1 VNIVIIYQF
10 FQSEDEP
17 GHSLTY
23 NLTQN
28 LALKGNKVTVVCSK
42 IGYMKGNTA
51 NLSFKQKLLQKTKVG
66 PVEVIRIW
74 SYLGLHSSYMGRIFN
89 YISFSISSAIAML
102 LIKKPDVVL
111 ISSPPLFCAFT
122 TGLVCLLRRIPFVL
136 EVRDLWPT
144 SLIEL
149 GAIKNSL
156 IKSVMFLMERFL
168 YNKAYKI
175 ITLTKGIKNYLLNIK
190 IPAEKIAFIHCGVNL
205 TKMYPDYNAG
215 LSVRSQYGW
224 GSKKVV
230 MYFGALGEANN
241 IDVIIRA
248 AADLNYNKD
257 IIFVIIGDG
266 IRREKI
272 IQDVANLKLENV
284 LVLPA
289 LPKSEGRKF
298 LSAAD
303 VCIVTLKDLKIFEGA
318 IPTKLIDYMACAR
331 PVLCGVKGEAE
342 EIIQDAK
349 CGYVF
354 NPNDEKQLVYFL
366 LKILSN
372 NEKSIEMGT
381 NGYNYVVKN
390 FTIEKMQEAFER
402 VIKSVVIFS
411 NY

>member
-1 VNIVIIYQF
+1 
-10 FQSEDEP
+10 
-17 GHSLTY
+17 
-23 NLTQN
+23 
-28 LALKGNKVTVVCSK
+28 
-42 IGYMKGNTA
+42 
-51 NLSFKQKLLQKTKVG
+51 
-66 PVEVIRIW
+66 
-74 SYLGLHSSYMGRIFN
+74 
-89 YISFSISSAIAML
+89 ML

-122 TGLVCLLRRIPFVL
+122 TGLVCFLRRIPFIL

-168 YNKAYKI
+168 YNKAYRI
-175 ITLTKGIKNYLLNIK
+175 ITLTRGIKNYLLNIE
-190 IPAEKIAFIHCGVNL
+190 IPEAKIAFIHCGVNL

-215 LSVRSQYGW
+215 IRVRSQYGW
-224 GSKKVV
+224 ESKKVV

-248 AADLNYNKD
+248 ASDLKYNKD
-257 IIFVIIGDG
+257 IIFVLIGDG

-272 IQDVANLKLENV
+272 IQEVANLKLENV
-284 LVLPA
+284 VVLPA

-318 IPTKLIDYMACAR
+318 IPTKLIDYMACKR
-331 PVLCGVKGEAE
+331 PVLCGVKGEAK
-342 EIIQDAK
+342 EIVDDAK

-354 NPNDEKQLVYFL
+354 NPNDEKQLVYCL

-372 NEKSIEMGT
+372 NEKSTEMGI

-390 FTIEKMQEAFER
+390 FTIEKMQDAFER
-402 VIKSVVIFS
+402 VIKSVLISS

>member
-66 PVEVIRIW
+66 SVEVIRIW
-74 SYLGLHSSYMGRIFN
+74 SYLGLHSSYMGRVFN

-102 LIKKPDVVL
+102 LIKKPEVVL

-122 TGLVCLLRRIPFVL
+122 TGLVCFLRRIPFIL

-175 ITLTKGIKNYLLNIK
+175 ITLTRGIKNYLLNIE
-190 IPAEKIAFIHCGVNL
+190 IPEAKIAFIHCGVNL
-205 TKMYPDYNAG
+205 AKMYPDYNAG
-215 LSVRSQYGW
+215 IRVRSQYGW
-224 GSKKVV
+224 ESKKVV

-248 AADLNYNKD
+248 ASDLKYNKD
-257 IIFVIIGDG
+257 IIFVLIGDG

-272 IQDVANLKLENV
+272 IQEVSNLKLENV

-318 IPTKLIDYMACAR
+318 IPTKLIDYMACKR
-331 PVLCGVKGEAE
+331 PVLCGVKGEAK
-342 EIIQDAK
+342 EIVEDAK

-354 NPNDEKQLVYFL
+354 NSNDEKQLVYCLF
-366 LKILSN
+366 KILSN
-372 NEKSIEMGT
+372 NEKSTEMGT

-390 FTIEKMQEAFER
+390 FTIERMQDAYER
-402 VIKSVVIFS
+402 VIKSVLISS

>member
-1 VNIVIIYQF
+1 MNIVIIYQF

-42 IGYMKGNTA
+42 IGYMKGDTA
-51 NLSFKQKLLQKTKVG
+51 NLSFKQKLLQKTKVES
-66 PVEVIRIW
+66 VEVIRIW

-122 TGLVCLLRRIPFVL
+122 TGLVCFLRRIPFIL

-168 YNKAYKI
+168 YNKAYRI
-175 ITLTKGIKNYLLNIK
+175 ITLTRGIKNYLLNIE
-190 IPAEKIAFIHCGVNL
+190 IPEAKIAFIHCGVNL

-215 LSVRSQYGW
+215 IRVRSQYGW
-224 GSKKVV
+224 ESKKVV

-248 AADLNYNKD
+248 ASDLKYNKD
-257 IIFVIIGDG
+257 IIFVLIGDG

-272 IQDVANLKLENV
+272 IQEVANLKLENV
-284 LVLPA
+284 VVLPA

-318 IPTKLIDYMACAR
+318 IPTKLIDYMACKR
-331 PVLCGVKGEAE
+331 PVLCGVKGEAK
-342 EIIQDAK
+342 EIVDDAK

-354 NPNDEKQLVYFL
+354 NPNDEKQLVYCL

-372 NEKSIEMGT
+372 NEKSTEMGI

-390 FTIEKMQEAFER
+390 FTIEKMQDAYER
-402 VIKSVVIFS
+402 VIKSVLISS

>member
-1 VNIVIIYQF
+1 
-10 FQSEDEP
+10 
-17 GHSLTY
+17 
-23 NLTQN
+23 
-28 LALKGNKVTVVCSK
+28 
-42 IGYMKGNTA
+42 
-51 NLSFKQKLLQKTKVG
+51 
-66 PVEVIRIW
+66 
-74 SYLGLHSSYMGRIFN
+74 
-89 YISFSISSAIAML
+89 ML

-122 TGLVCLLRRIPFVL
+122 TGLVCFLRRIPFIL

-168 YNKAYKI
+168 YNKAYRI
-175 ITLTKGIKNYLLNIK
+175 ITLTKGIKNYLLNIE
-190 IPAEKIAFIHCGVNL
+190 IPETKIAFIHCGVNL
-205 TKMYPDYNAG
+205 AKMYPDYNAG
-215 LSVRSQYGW
+215 IRVRSQYGW
-224 GSKKVV
+224 ESKKVV

-248 AADLNYNKD
+248 ASDLKYNKD
-257 IIFVIIGDG
+257 IIFVLIGDG

-272 IQDVANLKLENV
+272 IQEVANLKLENV

-366 LKILSN
+366 LKILSD

>member
-66 PVEVIRIW
+66 SVEVLRIW
-74 SYLGLHSSYMGRIFN
+74 SYLGLHSSYIGRISN

-122 TGLVCLLRRIPFVL
+122 TGLVCFLRRIPFIV

-175 ITLTKGIKNYLLNIK
+175 ITLTKGIKNYLLNIE
-190 IPAEKIAFIHCGVNL
+190 IPETKIAFIHCGVNL
-205 TKMYPDYNAG
+205 AKMYPDYNAG
-215 LSVRSQYGW
+215 IRVRSQYGW
-224 GSKKVV
+224 ESKKVV

-248 AADLNYNKD
+248 ASDLKYNKD
-257 IIFVIIGDG
+257 IIFVLIGDG
-266 IRREKI
+266 IRKEKI
-272 IQDVANLKLENV
+272 IQEVANLKLENV

-318 IPTKLIDYMACAR
+318 IPTKLIDYMACKR
-331 PVLCGVKGEAE
+331 PVLCGVKGEAK
-342 EIIQDAK
+342 EIVEDAK

-354 NPNDEKQLVYFL
+354 NPNDEKQLVYCL

-372 NEKSIEMGT
+372 NEKSTAMGT

-390 FTIEKMQEAFER
+390 FTIEKMQDAYER
-402 VIKSVVIFS
+402 VIKSVLISS

>member
-1 VNIVIIYQF
+1 MNIVIIYQF

-66 PVEVIRIW
+66 SVEVIRIW
-74 SYLGLHSSYMGRIFN
+74 SYLGLHSSYMGRVFN

-102 LIKKPDVVL
+102 LIKKPEVVL

-122 TGLVCLLRRIPFVL
+122 TGLVCFLRRIPFIL

-175 ITLTKGIKNYLLNIK
+175 ITLTRGIKNYLLNIE
-190 IPAEKIAFIHCGVNL
+190 IPEAKIAFIHCGVNL
-205 TKMYPDYNAG
+205 AKMYPDYNAG
-215 LSVRSQYGW
+215 IRVRSQYGW
-224 GSKKVV
+224 ESKKVV

-248 AADLNYNKD
+248 ASDLKYNKD
-257 IIFVIIGDG
+257 IIFVLIGDG

-272 IQDVANLKLENV
+272 IQEVSNLKLENV

-318 IPTKLIDYMACAR
+318 IPTKLIDYMACKR
-331 PVLCGVKGEAE
+331 PVLCGVKGEAK
-342 EIIQDAK
+342 EIVEDAK

-354 NPNDEKQLVYFL
+354 NSNDEKQLVYCLF
-366 LKILSN
+366 KILSN
-372 NEKSIEMGT
+372 NEKSTEMGT

-390 FTIEKMQEAFER
+390 FTIERMQDAYER
-402 VIKSVVIFS
+402 VIKSVLISS

>member
-42 IGYMKGNTA
+42 IGYMKGDTA

-66 PVEVIRIW
+66 SVEVIRIW

-122 TGLVCLLRRIPFVL
+122 TGLVCFLRRIPFIV

-175 ITLTKGIKNYLLNIK
+175 ITLTKGIKNYLLNIE
-190 IPAEKIAFIHCGVNL
+190 IPETKIAFIHCGVNL
-205 TKMYPDYNAG
+205 AKMYPDYNAG
-215 LSVRSQYGW
+215 IRVRSQYGW
-224 GSKKVV
+224 ESKKVV

-248 AADLNYNKD
+248 ASDLKYNKD
-257 IIFVIIGDG
+257 IIFVLIGDG
-266 IRREKI
+266 IRKEKI
-272 IQDVANLKLENV
+272 IQEVANLKLKNV

-318 IPTKLIDYMACAR
+318 IPTKLIDYMACKR
-331 PVLCGVKGEAE
+331 PVLCGVKGEAK
-342 EIIQDAK
+342 EIVEDAK

-354 NPNDEKQLVYFL
+354 NPNDEKQLVYCL

-372 NEKSIEMGT
+372 NEKSTAMGT

-390 FTIEKMQEAFER
+390 FTIEKMQDAYER
-402 VIKSVVIFS
+402 VIKSVLISS